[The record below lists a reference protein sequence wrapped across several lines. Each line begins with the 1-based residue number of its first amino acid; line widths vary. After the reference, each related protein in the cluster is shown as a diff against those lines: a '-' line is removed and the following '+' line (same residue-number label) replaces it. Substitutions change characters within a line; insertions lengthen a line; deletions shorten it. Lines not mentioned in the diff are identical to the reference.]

1 MKSQSCAVKPQKIF
15 EAPAPTAVPA
25 EPQTGQACAAAAEGN
40 TTNKKWWLMQLGFLV
55 LMVLI
60 FNVMWTQMG
69 NKIEDVRD
77 SIKTYEHGLESLNK
91 DVAELQQQVV
101 VVMDAGSRH
110 DGALRASILNQR
122 NAVQEQLRLL
132 QQQLQELDNQESQLG
147 GAQ

>member
-1 MKSQSCAVKPQKIF
+1 MKSQSCAIKPQKVF
-15 EAPAPTAVPA
+15 EAPSQA
-25 EPQTGQACAAAAEGN
+25 EPQKDQTCDPAVAEGN
-40 TTNKKWWLMQLGFLV
+40 ATKKWWLVQLGFLV

-69 NKIEDVRD
+69 SKIEDVRD
-77 SIKTYEHGLESLNK
+77 SIKTYEQGLETLNK

-110 DGALRASILNQR
+110 DGALRASIQNQR

-147 GAQ
+147 GVQ